1 MAKVK
6 KSITRLLAERK
17 ALEDRINKAT
27 SVPFIGTVKGTRSPT
42 VVGYTGYT
50 VEQISNLFKGNL
62 DKVRSLISYHNRIT
76 AALVE
81 SNATT
86 KVKIGAEEMTVAAAI
101 ERKKSIQFDKRLLA
115 TLINQSSQVQSQ
127 LDLANRQVE
136 ETIERQLINIFG
148 AAEKAKLTA
157 EQRKETED
165 TIRAQHQQAPIDPN
179 KIAEVAQAEMERI
192 SKFETEIDF
201 VLSEINAKTEIE
213 LDDETP
219 VA

>member
-27 SVPFIGTVKGTRSPT
+27 SVPFIGISKGIRTPT
-42 VVGYTGYT
+42 VVGYTGQT
-50 VEQISNLFKGNL
+50 VDQVSDLFKGNL
-62 DKVRSLISYHNRIT
+62 DRVRGLIGYHNRIT

-86 KVKIGAEEMTVAAAI
+86 KVKIGEEELTVAAAI

-115 TLINQSSQVQSQ
+115 TLINQSAQVQGQ
-127 LDLANRQVE
+127 IDVANRQVD
-136 ETIERQLINIFG
+136 ETIERQLTSLFG
-148 AAEKAKLTA
+148 GEKAKLTA

-165 TIRAQHQQAPIDPN
+165 AVRAQHQQAPIDPN
-179 KIAEVAQAEMERI
+179 KIADLARAEMERI

-201 VLSEINAKTEIE
+201 VLSESNAKTELE
-213 LDDETP
+213 LEDETS